1 MSRGKTKAKHVSLG
15 SFLQGARIRSN
26 LSQWDVAKKLG
37 YSSPQFIS
45 NFERGLSSPPLNILR
60 ILVGLYGIMP
70 REILK
75 VIALEQQRTMD
86 LCLQEIKKAL
96 A

>member
-1 MSRGKTKAKHVSLG
+1 MSKEKAKAKHVSLG
-15 SFLQGARIRSN
+15 SFLQEARLHSN
-26 LSQWDVAKKLG
+26 FSQWDVAKKLG

-70 REILK
+70 KEILK
-75 VIALEQQRTMD
+75 VIALEQQRTLD
-86 LCLQEIKKAL
+86 SCIQEIKKAL